1 MKRLRNY
8 FITGLV
14 TLLPLVVTIIIL
26 VYVFQKLDAFLSQ
39 LVPPIISTFIPPSI
53 IEKAGG
59 LISIGI
65 KIAALLIVLGLITL
79 FGFFTSRVVGR
90 RILDFLERKIFFKIP
105 LISTIYRPIKEI
117 NNVLFTGKKY
127 VFKRVVMLE
136 YPRRGV
142 YSIGFVT
149 AETPLETPGEGGQ
162 SKQGTQSRQGS
173 PQKILSIFI
182 PTTPNPTSGYLTL
195 VAEKETVPLSIGIQK
210 AFQLIISGGALAP
223 SYKDELNKAF
233 ERKLGRR

>member
-8 FITGLV
+8 FITGLI
-14 TLLPLVVTIIIL
+14 TLFPLVVTIIIL

-39 LVPPIISTFIPPSI
+39 LVPPIISTFIPPSM
-53 IEKAGG
+53 IEEAGG

-65 KIAALLIVLGLITL
+65 KITALLIVLGLITL
-79 FGFFTSRVVGR
+79 FGFFTSQVVGR
-90 RILDFLERKIFFKIP
+90 RILDFLERRIFFKIP

-127 VFKRVVMLE
+127 IFKRVVMLE

-149 AETPLETPGEGGQ
+149 AETLLETPGED
-162 SKQGTQSRQGS
+162 SS
-173 PQKILSIFI
+173 QKILSVFI

-195 VAEKETVPLSIGIQK
+195 IAEKETVPLSIGIQK

>member
-1 MKRLRNY
+1 MKKLRSY
-8 FITGLV
+8 FITGLI
-14 TLLPLVVTIIIL
+14 TLFPLVVTIIIL

-79 FGFFTSRVVGR
+79 FGFFTSRVIGR

-149 AETPLETPGEGGQ
+149 AETLLETPGED
-162 SKQGTQSRQGS
+162 S

-195 VAEKETVPLSIGIQK
+195 VAEKETIPLSIGIQK
-210 AFQLIISGGALAP
+210 AFQLIISGGALVP
-223 SYKDELNKAF
+223 SYKGELNKAF
-233 ERKLGRR
+233 ERGLGRR

>member
-1 MKRLRNY
+1 MRNY
-8 FITGLV
+8 FITGLI

-127 VFKRVVMLE
+127 IFKRVVMLE

-149 AETPLETPGEGGQ
+149 AETLLETPGED
-162 SKQGTQSRQGS
+162 S
-173 PQKILSIFI
+173 PQKILSVFI

-195 VAEKETVPLSIGIQK
+195 IAEKETVPLFIGIQK
-210 AFQLIISGGALAP
+210 AFQLIISGGALVP

>member
-65 KIAALLIVLGLITL
+65 KIAAFLIVLGLITL

-90 RILDFLERKIFFKIP
+90 RILDFLERRIFFKIP

-127 VFKRVVMLE
+127 IFKRVVMLE

-149 AETPLETPGEGGQ
+149 AETLLETPGED
-162 SKQGTQSRQGS
+162 S
-173 PQKILSIFI
+173 PQKILSVFI

-195 VAEKETVPLSIGIQK
+195 IAEKETVPLSIGIQK
-210 AFQLIISGGALAP
+210 AFQLIISGGALVP

>member
-8 FITGLV
+8 FITGLI
-14 TLLPLVVTIIIL
+14 TLFPLVVTIIIL
-26 VYVFQKLDAFLSQ
+26 VYVFQKLDAFLNQ

-53 IEKAGG
+53 IEEAGG
-59 LISIGI
+59 PISIGI

-79 FGFFTSRVVGR
+79 FGFFTSQVVGR
-90 RILDFLERKIFFKIP
+90 RILDFLERRIFFKIP

-127 VFKRVVMLE
+127 IFKRVVMLE

-149 AETPLETPGEGGQ
+149 TETLLETPGEE
-162 SKQGTQSRQGS
+162 S
-173 PQKILSIFI
+173 PQKILSVFI
-182 PTTPNPTSGYLTL
+182 PTTPNPTSGYLIL

-210 AFQLIISGGALAP
+210 AFQLIISGGALVP
-223 SYKDELNKAF
+223 SYKDKINKGF
-233 ERKLGRR
+233 ERELGRR

>member
-1 MKRLRNY
+1 MKKLRSY
-8 FITGLV
+8 FITGLI
-14 TLLPLVVTIIIL
+14 TLFPLVVTIIIL

-79 FGFFTSRVVGR
+79 FGFFTSQVVGR
-90 RILDFLERKIFFKIP
+90 RILDFLERRIFFKVP

-149 AETPLETPGEGGQ
+149 TETLLETPGED
-162 SKQGTQSRQGS
+162 S

-195 VAEKETVPLSIGIQK
+195 VAEKETIPLSIGIQK
-210 AFQLIISGGALAP
+210 AFQLIISGGALVP
-223 SYKDELNKAF
+223 SYKGELNKAF
-233 ERKLGRR
+233 ERGLGRR

>member
-1 MKRLRNY
+1 MKKLRSY
-8 FITGLV
+8 FITGLI
-14 TLLPLVVTIIIL
+14 TLFPLVVTIIIL
-26 VYVFQKLDAFLSQ
+26 VYVFQKLDAFLNQ
-39 LVPPIISTFIPPSI
+39 LVPPIISTFIPPST

-90 RILDFLERKIFFKIP
+90 RILDFLERRIFFKIP

-149 AETPLETPGEGGQ
+149 AETLLETPGED
-162 SKQGTQSRQGS
+162 S
-173 PQKILSIFI
+173 PQKILSVFI

-195 VAEKETVPLSIGIQK
+195 IAEKETVPLSIGIQK
-210 AFQLIISGGALAP
+210 AFQLIISGGALVP
-223 SYKDELNKAF
+223 SYKGELNKAL

>member
-1 MKRLRNY
+1 MKRLRSY
-8 FITGLV
+8 FITGLI
-14 TLLPLVVTIIIL
+14 TLFPLVVTIIIL

-53 IEKAGG
+53 IEEAGG

-65 KIAALLIVLGLITL
+65 KITALLIVLGLITL
-79 FGFFTSRVVGR
+79 FGFFTSQVVGR
-90 RILDFLERKIFFKIP
+90 RILDFLERRIFFKIP

-136 YPRRGV
+136 YPRRGA

-149 AETPLETPGEGGQ
+149 AETLLETPGED
-162 SKQGTQSRQGS
+162 S
-173 PQKILSIFI
+173 PQKILSVFI

-195 VAEKETVPLSIGIQK
+195 IEEKETVPLSIGIQK
-210 AFQLIISGGALAP
+210 AFQLIISGGALVP
-223 SYKDELNKAF
+223 SYKGELNKAL

>member
-1 MKRLRNY
+1 MKGLRNY
-8 FITGLV
+8 FITGLI
-14 TLLPLVVTIIIL
+14 TLLPLGLTIIVL
-26 VYVFQKLDAFLSQ
+26 VYVFQKLDALLSK
-39 LVPPIISTFIPPSI
+39 LVPLITPALIPPSI

-59 LISIGI
+59 LIPIGI
-65 KIAALLIVLGLITL
+65 KVAAVLIIVGLITL
-79 FGFFTSRVVGR
+79 FGFLASQVVGR
-90 RILDFLERKIFFKIP
+90 RILDFLERRIFFKIP

-149 AETPLETPGEGGQ
+149 AETLLEASGED
-162 SKQGTQSRQGS
+162 S
-173 PQKILSIFI
+173 PQKVLSVFI

-195 VAEKETVPLSIGIQK
+195 IAEKETTPLSIGIQK

-223 SYKDELNKAF
+223 SYKDELNKSMRTQIHAD
-233 ERKLGRR
+233 K

>member
-90 RILDFLERKIFFKIP
+90 RILDFLERRIFFKIP

-127 VFKRVVMLE
+127 IFKRVVMLE

-149 AETPLETPGEGGQ
+149 AETLLETPGED
-162 SKQGTQSRQGS
+162 S
-173 PQKILSIFI
+173 PQKILSVFI

-195 VAEKETVPLSIGIQK
+195 IAEKETVPLSIGIQK
-210 AFQLIISGGALAP
+210 AFQLIISGGALVP

>member
-1 MKRLRNY
+1 MKKLRSY
-8 FITGLV
+8 FITGLI

-26 VYVFQKLDAFLSQ
+26 VYVFQKLDAFLNQ
-39 LVPPIISTFIPPSI
+39 LVPPIISTFLSPSI

-90 RILDFLERKIFFKIP
+90 RILDFLERRIFFKIP

-149 AETPLETPGEGGQ
+149 AETLLETPEE
-162 SKQGTQSRQGS
+162 GS

-182 PTTPNPTSGYLTL
+182 PTTPNPTSGYLIL
-195 VAEKETVPLSIGIQK
+195 VAEKETAPLSIGIQK
-210 AFQLIISGGALAP
+210 AFQLIISGGALVP
-223 SYKDELNKAF
+223 SYKDELNKGF
-233 ERKLGRR
+233 ERNLGRR

>member
-1 MKRLRNY
+1 MRNY
-8 FITGLV
+8 FITGLI

-79 FGFFTSRVVGR
+79 FGFLASQVVGR
-90 RILDFLERKIFFKIP
+90 RILDFLERRIFFKIP

-127 VFKRVVMLE
+127 IFKRVVMLE

-149 AETPLETPGEGGQ
+149 AETLLETPGEN
-162 SKQGTQSRQGS
+162 S
-173 PQKILSIFI
+173 PQKILSVFI

-195 VAEKETVPLSIGIQK
+195 IAEKETVPISIGIQK

>member
-1 MKRLRNY
+1 MKRLRSY

-14 TLLPLVVTIIIL
+14 TLLPLVVTIIVL

-39 LVPPIISTFIPPSI
+39 LVPPIISTFIPPSM
-53 IEKAGG
+53 IEKIGG

-149 AETPLETPGEGGQ
+149 AETLLETPGED
-162 SKQGTQSRQGS
+162 S

-195 VAEKETVPLSIGIQK
+195 IAEKETIPLSIGIQK

-223 SYKDELNKAF
+223 SYKGELNKAF

>member
-90 RILDFLERKIFFKIP
+90 RILDFLERRIFFKIP

-127 VFKRVVMLE
+127 IFKRVVMLE

-149 AETPLETPGEGGQ
+149 AETLLETPGED
-162 SKQGTQSRQGS
+162 S
-173 PQKILSIFI
+173 PQKILSVFI

-195 VAEKETVPLSIGIQK
+195 IAEKETVPLSIGIQK

>member
-8 FITGLV
+8 FITGLI
-14 TLLPLVVTIIIL
+14 TLFPLVVTIIIL

-39 LVPPIISTFIPPSI
+39 LVPPIISTFIPPSM
-53 IEKAGG
+53 IEEAGG

-65 KIAALLIVLGLITL
+65 KITALLIVLGLITL
-79 FGFFTSRVVGR
+79 FGFFTSQVVGR
-90 RILDFLERKIFFKIP
+90 RILDFLERRIFFKIP

-127 VFKRVVMLE
+127 IFKRVVMLE

-149 AETPLETPGEGGQ
+149 AETLLETPGED
-162 SKQGTQSRQGS
+162 S
-173 PQKILSIFI
+173 PQKILSVFI

-195 VAEKETVPLSIGIQK
+195 IAEKETVPLSIGIQK
-210 AFQLIISGGALAP
+210 AFQLIISGGALVP
-223 SYKDELNKAF
+223 SYKDKLNKAF